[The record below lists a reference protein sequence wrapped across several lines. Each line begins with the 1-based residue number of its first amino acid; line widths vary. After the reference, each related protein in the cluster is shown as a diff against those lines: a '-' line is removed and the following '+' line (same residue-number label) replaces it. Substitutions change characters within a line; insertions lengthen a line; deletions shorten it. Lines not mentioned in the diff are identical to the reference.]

1 MKLASC
7 LLQLPALLL
16 AFPLAAS
23 ATIYKWTDEKGI
35 TVFSNRPP
43 AAEAKVANMQVVMQD
58 DEVPAA
64 PRPAA
69 TPKPDA
75 APKPNN
81 GNALQERVSA
91 LEQQVQALQ
100 TQASA
105 SGYAAPYPPQLP
117 PPTSYYP
124 PPDYYPPQ
132 SYPPDYPPPM
142 YGYGYGYPPMYGYG
156 YPYFPYA
163 YSSVV
168 VAPRRFFRPVHG
180 FNGQRFGVRPVPVTR
195 AGFGVGSMPVTRAG
209 FGASMPVARA
219 TGVAHRR

>member
-16 AFPLAAS
+16 ALPLAAS

-58 DEVPAA
+58 DEGAAA
-64 PRPAA
+64 P
-69 TPKPDA
+69 KPVA

-100 TQASA
+100 T
-105 SGYAAPYPPQLP
+105 PPSTSP
-117 PPTSYYP
+117 PDYYP
-124 PPDYYPPQ
+124 PPDYYSPP
-132 SYPPDYPPPM
+132 SYPSAYPPPM
-142 YGYGYGYPPMYGYG
+142 YGYGY
-156 YPYFPYA
+156 PYYPYA

-168 VAPRRFFRPVHG
+168 VAPRRFVRPVHG
-180 FNGQRFGVRPVPVTR
+180 FGGQRFGVRPVPV
-195 AGFGVGSMPVTRAG
+195 ARAG
-209 FGASMPVARA
+209 FGAGSMPMSRA
-219 TGVAHRR
+219 MGVAHRR